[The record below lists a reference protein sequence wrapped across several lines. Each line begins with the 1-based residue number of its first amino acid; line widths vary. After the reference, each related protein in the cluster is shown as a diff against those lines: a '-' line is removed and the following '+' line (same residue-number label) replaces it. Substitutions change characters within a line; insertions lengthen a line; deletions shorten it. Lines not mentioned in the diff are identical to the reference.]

1 MTIRNTQL
9 TDLETLRQI
18 YAHAREQM
26 KQNGNPSQWGDSHPS
41 ESVIL
46 ADIRNSRSYVIEKN
60 GKICGAFS
68 FIIGDDPTYQVLEH
82 GHWLN
87 EAPYGTI
94 HRLAGDGSVKGIFAA
109 CLAWCLGRIPNI
121 RIDTHRDNLIMQH
134 LLEKNGFIECGII
147 YTEDNSP
154 RLAYQKSLSD

>member
-1 MTIRNTQL
+1 MTIRKTQL

-41 ESVIL
+41 ESVIQ
-46 ADIRNSRSYVIEKN
+46 ADIRNSRSYVIEEN

-68 FIIGDDPTYQVLEH
+68 FIIGEDPTYQVLEH
-82 GHWLN
+82 GRWLN

-109 CLAWCLGRIPNI
+109 CLAWCLSRISNI

-147 YTEDNSP
+147 YTADNSP